1 MAILELPGAKFY
13 TVPPCP
19 IGAMPPQHLKFV
31 RYRMLILDNQKIFEK
46 QRIKFFAYFLGND
59 QKSLI
64 CLPAGPARFSSPQVC
79 PQIPWI
85 AAGAT
90 GQTDEARREPP
101 GWQGALTPR
110 ALPARL
116 QP

>member
-1 MAILELPGAKFY
+1 MTILELLDAKFY
-13 TVPPCP
+13 TAPPDP
-19 IGAMPPQHLKFV
+19 IDALPPQLRKFV
-31 RYRMLILDNQKIFEK
+31 RYRMLMLDNQKTPGK
-46 QRIKFFAYFLGND
+46 QTIKFFAYFLGND

-64 CLPAGPARFSSPQVC
+64 CLPAGPAPFSSPQVC

-85 AAGAT
+85 AADAT
-90 GQTDEARREPP
+90 RPMAVARREVP
-101 GWQGALTPR
+101 GRQEALTPR